1 MSGNALHILT
11 SLRLKSPQQP
21 LLMALAIVSAATLTG
36 CQTSS
41 IGDGVVRTN
50 EPVKQEYAAFGDAFD
65 GMKTVSAAEYY
76 SSDQATAAAKN
87 QFRQENYGNAGAL
100 FYKAVQ
106 LEPKDGSAWMGLAA
120 SSDRMRRFD
129 LADKAYKKA
138 YALQG
143 GTLAY
148 YNNVG
153 YSYLLRGDL
162 KQARMNFLKAY
173 EMAPDD
179 PTVANNLQMLGSAV
193 NSVER

>member
-1 MSGNALHILT
+1 
-11 SLRLKSPQQP
+11 
-21 LLMALAIVSAATLTG
+21 MALAG

-41 IGDGVVRTN
+41 TGDGVVRTN

-65 GMKTVSAAEYY
+65 GLKTVSAAEYY
-76 SSDQATAAAKN
+76 SSDLATAEAKN
-87 QFRQENYGNAGAL
+87 QFRSENYGNAGAL

-120 SSDRMRRFD
+120 SSDRLHRFD
-129 LADKAYKKA
+129 LSDVAYKKA

-153 YSYLLRGDL
+153 YSHLLRGDL
-162 KQARMNFLKAY
+162 KQARTNFLKAY

-179 PTVANNLQMLGSAV
+179 PTVVNNLKMLGSAT
-193 NSVER
+193 NAVER